1 MLASRSNLPVATGG
15 EGAKR
20 DLHGPYVHLIPGGR
34 RRSSRA
40 HPDASCQPPEK
51 EKSRPCR
58 RRRGRRAPGV
68 GTLPDGVLSAIFSR
82 VPSGAAGVAR
92 CAAACRRWA
101 RVVATRAAAIAR
113 ALPQPRP
120 AGFLPHLALGVIHG
134 AQIRGTRTRRK
145 PVVSIAS
152 SGGSPSLRLD
162 GGGGLFDS
170 ARRPVASRNGRV
182 VLELRREHRADGLT
196 LCVCNPMTG
205 PPDDAAVLPALA
217 GDDCPGY
224 FACAMLTADDL
235 DATVTGVPPTFFRV
249 LLVYN
254 RRSFTALRCYSS
266 DAGSWGPERRKPG
279 AKMSARTLQQLGPAA
294 VWSAAWHTGPP
305 RTARRSACGWT
316 TAAAPRCW
324 TCAGCLTGCQTSLA
338 RHAPRGVRR
347 AAGRRRRHHAA
358 GRVCWVPYRMPDFLP
373 DFRVHHWRRR
383 WFGDKSG
390 TLVFTIG
397 EGGNTS
403 GAFALN
409 LATSSVEKL
418 GDGVHCNSWTNLC
431 GYEMDRATLLALVAA
446 RFF

>member
-1 MLASRSNLPVATGG
+1 MP
-15 EGAKR
+15 
-20 DLHGPYVHLIPGGR
+20 PR
-34 RRSSRA
+34 RRSSSRA

-51 EKSRPCR
+51 EKNRPCR

-68 GTLPDGVLSAIFSR
+68 GTLPDDVLSAIFSR

-120 AGFLPHLALGVIHG
+120 AGFLPHLALGVLHG
-134 AQIRGTRTRRK
+134 PQIRGTRTRRK
-145 PVVSIAS
+145 PVVSIAA

-170 ARRPVASRNGRV
+170 ARSPVASRNGRV
-182 VLELRREHRADGLT
+182 VLELRREDRADGLT
-196 LCVCNPMTG
+196 LCVCNPMAG

-217 GDDCPGY
+217 GNDCPGY
-224 FACAMLTADDL
+224 YACAMLTADDL
-235 DATVTGVPPTFFRV
+235 DATVTVAPSFFRV

-294 VWSAAWHTGPP
+294 VV
-305 RTARRSACGWT
+305 
-316 TAAAPRCW
+316 
-324 TCAGCLTGCQTSLA
+324 
-338 RHAPRGVRR
+338 RGVAYWPATHR
-347 AAGRRRRHHAA
+347 AAFGVRLDD
-358 GRVCWVPYRMPDFLP
+358 GGGTTLLDVCWVPYRMPDFLP
-373 DFRVHHWRRR
+373 DFRLLGVSPDGERLSYISAGRTLRRYLMITVETLQLQGVEEDTMMMSTAAGRWDTHAHISLPQFEVPGATALKLR

-418 GDGVHCNSWTNLC
+418 ADGVHCNSWTNLC